1 MRTLT
6 IKGRITLLYAL
17 LTALLPAVLLPVVY
31 GAVSASL
38 RREMDSQLR
47 SAIAQVLIAVD
58 DQDEA
63 FRLNQQVDLPDAITL
78 CVTDPQG
85 SRSSPPPAGNSCK
98 PPPSSRTARRCTKTR
113 PTPCGRKPSK

>member
-63 FRLNQQVDLPDAITL
+63 FRLNQQVDPR
-78 CVTDPQG
+78 G

>member
-17 LTALLPAVLLPVVY
+17 LTALLLVVLLPVVY

-47 SAIAQVLIAVD
+47 SAS
-58 DQDEA
+58 
-63 FRLNQQVDLPDAITL
+63 P
-78 CVTDPQG
+78 
-85 SRSSPPPAGNSCK
+85 RS
-98 PPPSSRTARRCTKTR
+98 
-113 PTPCGRKPSK
+113 